1 MQEYAKCYLHFE
13 KGKTSSAY
21 YIPKPCREIG
31 ESFEES
37 LREGKLVKNL
47 EIF

>member
-1 MQEYAKCYLHFE
+1 MKEYARCYLHFE
-13 KGKTSSAY
+13 EGKTSSAY
-21 YIPKPCREIG
+21 IPKPRREIG

-37 LREGKLVKNL
+37 LPEGKLVKNL

>member
-1 MQEYAKCYLHFE
+1 MQEYAKCYLNFE
-13 KGKTSSAY
+13 KGKTSSA